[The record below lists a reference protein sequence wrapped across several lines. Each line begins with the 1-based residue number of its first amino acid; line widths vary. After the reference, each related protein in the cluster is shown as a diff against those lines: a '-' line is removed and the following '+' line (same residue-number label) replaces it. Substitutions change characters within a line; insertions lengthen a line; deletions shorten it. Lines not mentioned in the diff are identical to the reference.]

1 MRILENKPVKRHS
14 LCALLVLLLSV
25 VIAVGS
31 VSFLGPCVH
40 EDGSFGACHWAGRA
54 LLGTG
59 ILLTAESLFALLC
72 RDSRMRQGAFVPMLF
87 TACLGCLIPGTL
99 IDLCRMATM
108 RCRALMQP
116 AMILLFSVSAILS
129 LIGFF
134 VEKRRAGGRV

>member
-1 MRILENKPVKRHS
+1 MKHHS

-25 VIAVGS
+25 VIAAGS

-59 ILLTAESLFALLC
+59 LLLTAESLFALLC
-72 RDSRMRQGAFVPMLF
+72 RDSRMRQGAFVQMLL

-116 AMILLFSVSAILS
+116 AMILLFSISAIIS

-134 VEKRRAGGRV
+134 VEKRRAGGRG